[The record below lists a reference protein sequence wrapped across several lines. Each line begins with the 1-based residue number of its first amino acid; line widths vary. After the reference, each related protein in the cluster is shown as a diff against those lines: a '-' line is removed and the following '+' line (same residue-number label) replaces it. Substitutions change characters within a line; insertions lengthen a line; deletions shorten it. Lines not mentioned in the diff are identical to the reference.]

1 MIPVTFRQAAVRL
14 SPSLATIGSV
24 ALPVPQGKQR
34 EVVALKPQGH
44 IVVLG
49 TAGSGKTTMAIHR
62 ATYLANEL
70 AEHGGRTL
78 LATFNSTL
86 VTYLKYLR
94 PPELANVDVVT
105 YHRFARGY
113 LASQN
118 LMSPNAIC
126 SSAQRDGLIDQ
137 AVRRVAARHKGV
149 SLFTR
154 PPAFFSDEIRWM
166 NQHGIEDQDDYVVR
180 ERIGRSNARI
190 TRQQRP
196 AMYEV
201 LTEYYALRR
210 MLGRSYDWD
219 DLASAARRAL
229 QQDDAPRR
237 YRHIVI
243 DEGQDFSPEMV
254 RSLALATPD
263 DGSLTMF
270 ADVAQQIYGR
280 RLTWSDAGLSA
291 GTPWKFEKN
300 YRNSPQIAALGLA
313 IARMP
318 YYAGEPDMVAPTEFA
333 AAGPP
338 PTVVSFGSNDAET
351 GFVIEQAQNAARSG
365 SVGILLRRNADV
377 STFAEKLP
385 NAQRVDRNLVTWNPD
400 PGVSIGTVHGAK
412 GLEFDTV
419 IMPRMTTE
427 RWPDQQLVA
436 ASSDEEAEASDGRLL
451 YVGVTRARQGLIL
464 THPGQLT
471 DLMPENRGLWIEVQ
485 R

>member
-1 MIPVTFRQAAVRL
+1 MP
-14 SPSLATIGSV
+14 
-24 ALPVPQGKQR
+24 LPVPRGKQR
-34 EVVALKPQGH
+34 EVVALKHVGH

-62 ATYLANEL
+62 AAFLANQL
-70 AEHGGRTL
+70 ADHGGRTL
-78 LATFNSTL
+78 LTTFNNTL
-86 VTYLKYLR
+86 VTYLEHLR

-113 LASQN
+113 LASRN
-118 LMSPNAIC
+118 LMSQNAIC
-126 SSAQRDGLIDQ
+126 SPAHRERLIDQ
-137 AVRRVAARHKGV
+137 AVRRVAARHEGL
-149 SLFTR
+149 SLFMR
-154 PPAFFSDEIRWM
+154 PTAFFSDEIQWM
-166 NQHGIEDQDDYVVR
+166 NQHGIEDRDDYVR
-180 ERIGRSNARI
+180 RGRIGRSNARL
-190 TRQQRP
+190 TREQRP

-201 LTEYYALRR
+201 LNEYHALRAAA
-210 MLGRSYDWD
+210 GRSYDWD

-229 QQDDAPRR
+229 EEDDDPRR
-237 YRHIVI
+237 YRHVVL

-280 RLTWSDAGLSA
+280 RLTWSDAGLNA
-291 GTPWKFEKN
+291 GTPWKFERN

-338 PTVVSFGSNDAET
+338 PTVVSFESEDAET
-351 GFVIEQAQNAARSG
+351 AFVIEQAQNAAASG

-377 STFAEKLP
+377 PMFASRLP
-385 NAQRVDRNLVTWNPD
+385 RAQLVDRDLVAWNPD
-400 PGVSIGTVHGAK
+400 PGVSIGTAHGAK

-419 IMPRMTTE
+419 IMPGMTTE
-427 RWPDQQLVA
+427 RWPDQQLIA
-436 ASSDEEAEASDGRLL
+436 KSSVEEAEASDGRLL

-464 THPGQLT
+464 THAGQLT
-471 DLMPENRGLWIEVQ
+471 ALMPKNRGLWTEVQ

>member
-1 MIPVTFRQAAVRL
+1 M
-14 SPSLATIGSV
+14 
-24 ALPVPQGKQR
+24 ALPAPQGKQS
-34 EVVALKPQGH
+34 EVVALKPAGH

-62 ATYLANEL
+62 AAYLANEL

-78 LATFNSTL
+78 LTTFNTSL
-86 VTYLKYLR
+86 VTYLEHLR
-94 PPELANVDVVT
+94 PPELTNVDVVT

-113 LASQN
+113 LNSRS
-118 LMSPNAIC
+118 LMSRNAIC
-126 SSAQRDGLIDQ
+126 GRTERDDLITL
-137 AVRRVAARHKGV
+137 AVRRVAQRHRGL
-149 SLFTR
+149 SLFSR
-154 PPAFFSDEIRWM
+154 PTAFFSDEIRWM
-166 NQHGIEDQDDYVVR
+166 NQYGIEGQADYVRR
-180 ERIGRSNARI
+180 ERTGRSNARLV
-190 TRQQRP
+190 REQRP

-201 LTEYYALRR
+201 LTEYVALRTAR
-210 MLGRSYDWD
+210 GRSYDWD
-219 DLASAARRAL
+219 DLASATRRAL
-229 QQDDAPRR
+229 QEDDAARR

-280 RLTWSDAGLSA
+280 RLTWSDAGLRS

-313 IARMP
+313 IAEMP
-318 YYAGEPDMVAPTEFA
+318 YFAGEPDMVEPTEFA

-338 PTVVSFGSNDAET
+338 PTVVTFDSDAAEAA
-351 GFVIEQAQNAARSG
+351 FVIDQARDAARSG
-365 SVGILLRRNADV
+365 SVGILLRRNSDA
-377 STFAEKLP
+377 SAFATKLP
-385 NAQRVDRNLVTWNPD
+385 GAQRVDRDLVNWNPN
-400 PGVSIGTVHGAK
+400 PGVSVGTVHGAK

-436 ASSDEEAEASDGRLL
+436 AFSREEATASDGRLL

-464 THPGQLT
+464 THVGQLT
-471 DLMPENRGLWIEVQ
+471 DLMPANQGRWIAV
-485 R
+485 RR